1 MWCPKCKTE
10 YQDGITQCAECHT
23 PLVEELPVEIDTSPL
38 EEKLNTLHRMDGREN
53 LHRLSDG
60 NKAYVEKS
68 KKYEDMQSTA
78 YSFLLVSV
86 VGVLL
91 LVLVYTGVIPLQ
103 FATYMKYMMAIV
115 MGGMFLIFFIIGI
128 RSYRKLGGLKAEVM
142 QEQQDR
148 ETAKSWFLGQY
159 SEKAIDLTLDINS
172 SDEVQ
177 QKYFLRSQF
186 MKRTLSEKFPA
197 YEDAFLDYLTE
208 QLYEEMYPQD

>member
-1 MWCPKCKTE
+1 
-10 YQDGITQCAECHT
+10 
-23 PLVEELPVEIDTSPL
+23 
-38 EEKLNTLHRMDGREN
+38 
-53 LHRLSDG
+53 
-60 NKAYVEKS
+60 
-68 KKYEDMQSTA
+68 MQSTA